1 MNNLNYRKIISDLK
15 TELFSNYGYTGWQR
29 AVQAKGL
36 SLDEVDETNVR
47 ILWYGRLYED
57 IQERTY
63 LTQVESYYPKTRAQY
78 ELAIGEIILLTDALK
93 YEFMNIKMKGGNE
106 Q

>member
-1 MNNLNYRKIISDLK
+1 MNNMKLRKILSDLK

-29 AVQAKGL
+29 AVQAEGL

-47 ILWYGRLYED
+47 TLWYGRLYED
-57 IQERTY
+57 IQEGIC
-63 LTQVESYYPKTRAQY
+63 LAQVESYNPKTRAQY
-78 ELAIGEIILLTDALK
+78 ELAIGEIIVLTDALK
-93 YEFMNIKMKGGNE
+93 YEFENIKMKGGDE